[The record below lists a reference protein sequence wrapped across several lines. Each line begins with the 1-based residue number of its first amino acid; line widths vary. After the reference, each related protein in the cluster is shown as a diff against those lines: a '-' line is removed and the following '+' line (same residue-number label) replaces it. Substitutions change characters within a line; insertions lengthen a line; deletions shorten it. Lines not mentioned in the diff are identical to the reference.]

1 MCDSIGQSS
10 LTLDWINLA
19 RSTISYF
26 LCDFFKLSEDVFVK
40 RLFRYFYVER
50 PLKARYV
57 TFWPVSKLL
66 ELLSSWH
73 PLENLDLR
81 KLTLKTVA
89 LISLTSSDRG
99 QSVHLANVKNTV
111 VKDDSIEFVIF
122 DRIKTTRKILKPIVI
137 KCVSSDID
145 ELNVCKCVKE
155 YLSRTNPHRNS
166 EANNFQ
172 LFVSWKNFKAVTKQ
186 SISRWLLTTLSL
198 AGIDTGKYKAHSF
211 RGAGLS
217 HAYSKGVP
225 LEKIV
230 EAGRWSN
237 SNTFRTY
244 YCAPSDTSDVG
255 RIILGH

>member
-1 MCDSIGQSS
+1 M
-10 LTLDWINLA
+10 A
-19 RSTISYF
+19 RSAISYF

-89 LISLTSSDRG
+89 LISLTSSGSDRG

-122 DRIKTTRKILKPIVI
+122 DRIKTTRKILKPIII

-155 YLSRTNPHRNS
+155 YLSRTNPHRNA
-166 EANNFQ
+166 EANTFQ
-172 LFVSWKNFKAVTKQ
+172 LFVSWKNFK
-186 SISRWLLTTLSL
+186 
-198 AGIDTGKYKAHSF
+198 
-211 RGAGLS
+211 
-217 HAYSKGVP
+217 P
-225 LEKIV
+225 
-230 EAGRWSN
+230 
-237 SNTFRTY
+237 
-244 YCAPSDTSDVG
+244 
-255 RIILGH
+255 